1 MRTLPALILLAIA
14 APAFAGPD
22 DFTTGPVIE
31 DFGPAAAVPGAAPIP
46 GDVRFRVAFDAVD
59 DADELNRTL
68 VSAARF
74 LNMNGK
80 AGVGPERIDL
90 AVVIHGGAVMDVLDK
105 EAHAARK
112 DGADN
117 PNAPLV
123 AALRE
128 RGVRVIVCGQ
138 TAAYRGVAADDLL
151 PGVEMDLSA
160 MTAHARLQ
168 QDGFTL
174 NPF

>member
-1 MRTLPALILLAIA
+1 MRSALAALLLLLAT
-14 APAFAGPD
+14 PAWAGPD
-22 DFTTGPVIE
+22 DFSTGPVVE
-31 DFGPAAAVPGAAPIP
+31 AFGPAASVPDAETIP
-46 GDVRFRVAFDAVD
+46 DAMRFHIAFDAAED
-59 DADELNRTL
+59 SDGLNPAL

-80 AGVGPERIDL
+80 AGIMPDRIDL
-90 AVVIHGGAVMDVLDK
+90 AVIIHGGAVMDVLAGP
-105 EAHAARK
+105 AHAARK
-112 DGADN
+112 DGAAN
-117 PNAPLV
+117 PNGPLV

-128 RGVRVIVCGQ
+128 HGVRIIVCGQ
-138 TAAYRGVAADDLL
+138 TAAYRDVAAEDLL

-168 QDGFTL
+168 QAGYTL